1 MAVQYINTDSV
12 GAGTR
17 VGTLGGAIIYTDGDL
32 FYLTEGTDLVSTSTG
47 DFATALFS
55 LSNIDFFIAGSIV
68 GSRGF
73 YSDNFGDAFNAT
85 HTIAIAETGSIVG
98 TTSGAVYV
106 RGSNTANTSAVI
118 SNDGHVTAFNS
129 RAIDMSDGFN
139 FTLGNTGTIETFSDN
154 AAAVNYDGSRA
165 FVTNSGSISSNGSM
179 AVLAEGTV
187 RLETSTLAKVDNSGS
202 VVSNDTAFHFLAG
215 GMARLTNTGLIDGD
229 IGFEAVNGAAD
240 GFRMVNSGTVNGNF
254 NETNGGSTEIINGAG
269 AVFNGSLMF
278 GAGQDFLSNKGLI
291 AGQVTMGAEGG
302 TFHNLGTLEGNF
314 FGSSETEFVRNSGT
328 ITYEVF
334 LGDGFNQFRN
344 VGDGIVLG
352 GVFGGTGFDD
362 ILNTSTIAGT
372 IDTGDGDSRV
382 VNKGDVGFI
391 TTGDGANDFIRNSG
405 EIYFGITMGNGQNIV
420 RNLSTGII
428 GGSFTGGADYDE
440 VTNAGEMRSVYL
452 GGGNDVFTGRNGTQ
466 FAVYGQ
472 DGDDTLIGGEAKDNL
487 FGDANDDIL
496 YGGGGHD
503 NVYGGSGNDVGFGG
517 AGDDYVDGGSGE
529 DELFG
534 EEGDDI
540 VQGGADADRMF
551 GGDGIDELRYSD
563 SDAAVSINLLNGTAA
578 GGHANGD
585 AFFDFENIVGS
596 IFGDMLV
603 GDNGANILDGISG
616 DDTLLGVDG
625 DDYLDGGVGD
635 DILIGGLGADFLEGG
650 TGTDTAA
657 YTYASSGVLVNLLS
671 GTGQDGEAAGD
682 RLVNIENLVGSDYAD
697 QLIGDNS
704 ANRIEGLNG
713 DDQIAGLD
721 GDDVLIG
728 GDGMNTLQGGAGN
741 DTLEGGVD
749 ADIFDGGA
757 DNDTVT
763 YAGATMRAL
772 VNLSNGGASAAAAGD
787 TFTSIENLTGSDFDD
802 KLAGDD
808 FANVL
813 IGLDGD
819 DLLRGFGGDDTL
831 DGGVGSDMLKGY
843 VGNDTLLGGIGNDVL
858 EGGSDDDILDG
869 GADDDRLD
877 GWEGT
882 DLLTGGTG
890 NDIFVFSDLTHSARN
905 GDRDQI
911 LDWEDGFDQVDISA
925 LGVTSF
931 IGTGTFTGAG
941 GEARVREL
949 APGRM
954 LLLVDL
960 DGDGNADDFS
970 VLVKSDDGSA
980 FTLDVSDFIL

>member
-1 MAVQYINTDSV
+1 MAVQFINTDSV

-17 VGTLGGAIIYTDGDL
+17 VGSLGGAMIYTDGDL
-32 FYLTEGTDLVSTSTG
+32 FYLTEGTNLVSTDTG
-47 DFATALFS
+47 NYAVS
-55 LSNIDFFIAGSIV
+55 LLDLADIDFFLAGNVV
-68 GSRGF
+68 GTRGINI
-73 YSDNFGDAFNAT
+73 SNFGSAFNST
-85 HTIAIAETGSIVG
+85 HTIEIAATGSIMA
-98 TTSGAVYV
+98 TTAGAIYLQ
-106 RGSNTANTSAVI
+106 GSNAANTSALI
-118 SNDGHVTAFNS
+118 SNDGRITAYNS
-129 RAIDMSDGFN
+129 RAIDVTNGFY
-139 FTLGNTGTIETFSDN
+139 FTLNSSGEIETFSDN
-154 AAAVNYDGSRA
+154 AAAVNYSGFRA
-165 FVTNSGSISSNGSM
+165 FITNSGEISSNGYMPVIAEATVTLTTTNHAKVENSGSILSHDTALHFVTTG
-179 AVLAEGTV
+179 
-187 RLETSTLAKVDNSGS
+187 LAKVNNS
-202 VVSNDTAFHFLAG
+202 
-215 GMARLTNTGLIDGD
+215 GLIDGD
-229 IGFEAVNGAAD
+229 IDFEAVNGAAD

-254 NETNGGSTEIINGAG
+254 NETNGGSTEIINGAA

-314 FGSSETEFVRNSGT
+314 FGSAETEFVRNSGT

-496 YGGGGHD
+496 YGEGGHD
-503 NVYGGSGNDVGFGG
+503 NVYGGSGIDVGFGG
-517 AGDDYVDGGSGE
+517 TGDDYIDGGSGA

-534 EEGDDI
+534 EDGDDI

-603 GDNGANILDGISG
+603 GDSGANILDGISG

-671 GTGQDGEAAGD
+671 GTGHDGEAAGD

-704 ANRIEGLNG
+704 ANRIEGLSG

-763 YAGATMRAL
+763 YASATMRAV
-772 VNLSNGGASAAAAGD
+772 VNLSNGGASAAATGD

-802 KLAGDD
+802 VLSGDN

-813 IGLDGD
+813 SGGDGAD
-819 DLLRGFGGDDTL
+819 YLRGFDGDDTL
-831 DGGVGSDMLKGY
+831 DGGEGVDTLRGQG
-843 VGNDTLLGGIGNDVL
+843 GNDTLLGGLGNDTL
-858 EGGSDDDILDG
+858 EGGSESDTLNGGGNDDSLDG
-869 GADDDRLD
+869 GSGQDF
-877 GWEGT
+877 
-882 DLLTGGTG
+882 LTGGSG
-890 NDIFVFSDLTHSARN
+890 SDVFVFSDLTHSARN
-905 GDRDQI
+905 GNRDQV
-911 LDWEDGFDQVDISA
+911 LDFEDGNDQIDVSA
-925 LGVTSF
+925 LGVTSVV
-931 IGTGTFTGAG
+931 GAG
-941 GEARVREL
+941 GFTGTAGELWVKEL
-949 APGRM
+949 AQGRA
-954 LLLVDL
+954 LLLVDI

-970 VLVKSDDGSA
+970 VLVQSSDGSA